1 MKKEIEELAD
11 KEAQMYAHCV
21 METELDRDWQH
32 ANIDYTNGFIAGYQ
46 KALGARPSWID
57 VNERLPNNLSE
68 VIVHLKSGYVTTLN
82 YGESNGFFN
91 AMSNTNVSINNPVT
105 HWMELPPFPN
115 PIS

>member
-1 MKKEIEELAD
+1 MQDL
-11 KEAQMYAHCV
+11 
-21 METELDRDWQH
+21 ETELKKLHKLSNLDAYAFSNRDI
-32 ANIDYTNGFIAGYQ
+32 NDTNEWHFRKGAEWGCQ
-46 KALGARPSWID
+46 KALEESPSWID